1 MNQAPLS
8 IRVTPDP
15 LKKHKGLTL
24 EDIDQQTRPLV
35 ALMVLHHD
43 DAHTQPLAE
52 YFKGRPNYYKELKGY
67 TVTISGALKYPTPG
81 FTCLPLA
88 YLQCG
93 GKTVILYPHNF
104 IAIIENNKAPP
115 AGDNV
120 SVHLFK

>member
-52 YFKGRPNYYKELKGY
+52 YFKGRPNYYRELKGCII
-67 TVTISGALKYPTPG
+67 TIAGVLKLGAALTDR
-81 FTCLPLA
+81 LPLA